1 MIIEVTFGL
10 FFELLKLL
18 FELIPNL
25 DNFAIPSDLASL
37 FTDLV
42 RSVGFFLPLGDF
54 ALMFS
59 IFMLII
65 NFRFF
70 SNIFHRIWDML
81 PLT

>member
-1 MIIEVTFGL
+1 MIIESIFGSFFDLLSFL
-10 FFELLKLL
+10 FNLLPTLSN
-18 FELIPNL
+18 FSIPN
-25 DNFAIPSDLASL
+25 DLANL

-70 SNIFHRIWDML
+70 SNILHRIWDML